1 MEPTPAKSL
10 KTAPEVAEE
19 LPPLPITPIHVG
31 IVMDGNGRWAAQRGL
46 PRLEGHRA
54 GARCVREVAEA
65 AVEFDVKVLT
75 LYAFSTENW
84 ARPEAEVSGLMTLL
98 EESIERE
105 QGAIMENEI
114 QVRSI
119 GRRDAVPST
128 LQIAI
133 DQLEEAT
140 RGNDRLTINFAFN
153 YGGRSEIVDAVREIV
168 AEGVPASHIS
178 EATITRHLYTRDL
191 PDPDLVIRTAGEMR
205 LSNFLLWQAA
215 YAEYYAAQVYW
226 PDFGR
231 EEFYAALANY
241 SRRERKFGGLA
252 GGDDYARS
260 DDCAGG
266 DGPAASDD
274 CAASDGLVSSRNGK
288 AKQ

>member
-1 MEPTPAKSL
+1 MDSTPSKSL
-10 KTAPEVAEE
+10 KVAAHETE
-19 LPPLPITPIHVG
+19 DLPPLPIVPVHVG

-65 AVEFDVKVLT
+65 AVDFGVEVLT

-84 ARPEAEVSGLMTLL
+84 ARPEGEVSGLMALL
-98 EESIERE
+98 EETIERE
-105 QGAIMENEI
+105 QGAIVENQI

-128 LQIAI
+128 LQVAI
-133 DQLEEAT
+133 DQLEDVT
-140 RGNDRLTINFAFN
+140 RDNDRLMINFAFN

-168 AEGVPASHIS
+168 AAGVPASRIS
-178 EATITRHLYTRDL
+178 EETIARHLYTRDL

-252 GGDDYARS
+252 GNEDCVGGGDLTRS
-260 DDCAGG
+260 DDLAG
-266 DGPAASDD
+266 
-274 CAASDGLVSSRNGK
+274 SDGLASSRNGK

>member
-1 MEPTPAKSL
+1 METTPAKSL
-10 KTAPEVAEE
+10 KAAPQATED
-19 LPPLPITPIHVG
+19 LPPLPIIPVHVG

-65 AVEFDVKVLT
+65 AVDFGVKVLT
-75 LYAFSTENW
+75 LFAFSTENW
-84 ARPEAEVSGLMTLL
+84 ARPEQEVSGLMTLL
-98 EESIERE
+98 EETIERE
-105 QGAIMENEI
+105 QGAIVENQI

-128 LQIAI
+128 LQVAI
-133 DQLEEAT
+133 DQLEIAT
-140 RGNDRLTINFAFN
+140 RENGRLTINFAFN

-168 AEGVPASHIS
+168 AAGVPASRIS
-178 EATITRHLYTRDL
+178 EETIAQHLYTRGL

-215 YAEYYAAQVYW
+215 YAEYYAAQVFW

-252 GGDDYARS
+252 GS
-260 DDCAGG
+260 DDCAPS
-266 DGPAASDD
+266 DAPAV
-274 CAASDGLVSSRNGK
+274 SDGLVSSRNGK

>member
-1 MEPTPAKSL
+1 MEPSPARTV
-10 KTAPEVAEE
+10 KTAPKEAGE
-19 LPPLPITPIHVG
+19 LPPLTVTPVHVG
-31 IVMDGNGRWAAQRGL
+31 IVMDGNGRWAARRGL

-65 AVEFDVKVLT
+65 AVEFGVKVLT

-105 QGAIMENEI
+105 QDAIMENQI
-114 QVRSI
+114 RVRSI

-128 LQIAI
+128 LQVAI

-140 RGNDRLTINFAFN
+140 RGNDRLTVNFAFN

-168 AEGVPASHIS
+168 AEGVPASRIS
-178 EATITRHLYTRDL
+178 EETIARHLYTRNL

-215 YAEYYAAQVYW
+215 YAEYYAAQVFW

-241 SRRERKFGGLA
+241 SRRERKFGSLSG
-252 GGDDYARS
+252 GGDYAGS
-260 DDCAGG
+260 DDCAGSE
-266 DGPAASDD
+266 DS
-274 CAASDGLVSSRNGK
+274 SSSRNGK